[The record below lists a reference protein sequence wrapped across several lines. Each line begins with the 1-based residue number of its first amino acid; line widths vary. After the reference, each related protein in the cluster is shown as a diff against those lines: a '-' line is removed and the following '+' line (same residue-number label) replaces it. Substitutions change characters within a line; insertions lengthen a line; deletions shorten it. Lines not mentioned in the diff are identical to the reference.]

1 MFKRHLP
8 SQETPVPKKGVSQK
22 TYPKEVFL
30 LRKLLIVISVE
41 KGSSL
46 ATDPTDIWN
55 ASNLPEG
62 FTVQHKHGILSTPCT
77 YDSEELITHKR
88 I

>member
-1 MFKRHLP
+1 M
-8 SQETPVPKKGVSQK
+8 
-22 TYPKEVFL
+22 
-30 LRKLLIVISVE
+30 SVE

-46 ATDPTDIWN
+46 ATDLTDIWN

-77 YDSEELITHKR
+77 FDSVEITHNKNIVPLQLVPKYGLGQSVPWYCVR
-88 I
+88 RQKGNIKNLMAP